1 MVSSVIYTPD
11 NTLTL
16 TNTAG
21 VLKTTSGSSGNSDSK
36 HKSVFLTLLPH
47 SFAQRGGC
55 TGKGKISLQ

>member
-47 SFAQRGGC
+47 SFAQRGG
-55 TGKGKISLQ
+55 LHR